1 MVVPTAVERSLNKIQ
16 QTVFSIFFW
25 SASQNSS
32 KKSSYLWGPWMP
44 DRSHAPQPSKLAS
57 RSEGR
62 AAGWAS
68 WRFFFW
74 VRRHG
79 YTKRAFPQHLWAS
92 TVAFG
97 RLPFSI
103 MSKLGRWRL
112 WRCSKALAPMKAGN
126 WRYSA
131 WWFTSTSARPCTN
144 TLPYFCKTWGK
155 TCVSLKHVLWV
166 RFDDWG
172 IFYFLGAILNTSPV
186 LEWQVVL
193 SKAVEKGMSFKIK
206 VLGWNFCGRAVSS
219 LKKVRHRPRRSFQVH
234 PGCKLWQEFRIPLL
248 SKPWTTCLWVH
259 GCHKM

>member
-1 MVVPTAVERSLNKIQ
+1 MAAVCSGCTHIRWRQNSWITAALYWLSRNCLKRFSWLEWKQHFTFCSHFLVPRIQYFSRLSPETARGSVRVASSLRMMWNQNFVIRVFHGCSTAVERSLNKIQ
-16 QTVFSIFFW
+16 QTFFSIFFW
-25 SASQNSS
+25 SASQKSS
-32 KKSSYLWGPWMP
+32 QKSSYLWGPWMP

-68 WRFFFW
+68 WRLFFW

-126 WRYSA
+126 
-131 WWFTSTSARPCTN
+131 
-144 TLPYFCKTWGK
+144 
-155 TCVSLKHVLWV
+155 
-166 RFDDWG
+166 
-172 IFYFLGAILNTSPV
+172 
-186 LEWQVVL
+186 
-193 SKAVEKGMSFKIK
+193 
-206 VLGWNFCGRAVSS
+206 
-219 LKKVRHRPRRSFQVH
+219 
-234 PGCKLWQEFRIPLL
+234 
-248 SKPWTTCLWVH
+248 
-259 GCHKM
+259 